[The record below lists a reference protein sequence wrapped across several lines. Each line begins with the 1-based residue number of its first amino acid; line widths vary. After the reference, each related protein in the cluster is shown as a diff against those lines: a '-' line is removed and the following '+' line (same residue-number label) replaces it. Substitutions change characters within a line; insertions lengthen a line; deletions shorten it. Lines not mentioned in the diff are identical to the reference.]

1 MKTSKVFDIDISKLD
16 LLESA
21 NLVNKWLSQDK
32 KRQVVTANSEMLY
45 LAYKD
50 KEFKYILQNADM
62 VTPDGVGSVWAAK
75 TLDTAVKE
83 RVAGYD
89 LLRKILEVSRAKVF
103 LLGAKDEVVSSAAK
117 KIRKMYQGID
127 VVGYKDGYF
136 EDDELVIKEINSL
149 EPDIIFVA
157 LGCPRQ
163 EIWISKNLEKLNVKV
178 AMGVGGSFDVI
189 AGIVKRAPRIWQK
202 LGIEWLY
209 RLIKQ
214 PSRFTRMLALPKFVC
229 IVLKM
234 KVLNK
239 D

>member
-1 MKTSKVFDIDISKLD
+1 METSKVFDIDISKLD

-50 KEFKYILQNADM
+50 KEFKNILQNADM

-103 LLGAKDEVVSSAAK
+103 LLGAKDEVVKSAAR
-117 KIRKMYQGID
+117 KIGKQYQEID

-136 EDDELVIKEINSL
+136 VDDELVIKEINSL

-189 AGIVKRAPRIWQK
+189 AGIVKRAPIIWQK
-202 LGIEWLY
+202 LGVEWLY

-214 PSRFTRMLALPKFVC
+214 PSRFTRMLALPKFVY

-234 KVLNK
+234 KVLN
-239 D
+239 

>member
-1 MKTSKVFDIDISKLD
+1 LETSKVFDIDISKLD

-50 KEFKYILQNADM
+50 KEFKNILQNADM

-103 LLGAKDEVVSSAAK
+103 LLGAKDEVVKSAAR
-117 KIRKMYQGID
+117 KIGKQYQEID

-136 EDDELVIKEINSL
+136 VDDELVIKEINSL

-189 AGIVKRAPRIWQK
+189 AGIVKRAPIIWQK
-202 LGIEWLY
+202 LGVEWLY

-214 PSRFTRMLALPKFVC
+214 PSRFTRMLALPKFVY

-234 KVLNK
+234 KVLN
-239 D
+239 